1 MSDIIK
7 LLGIEL
13 QDISLFLLIATVI
26 CFVLISLISRLVAN
40 VLPFKNHH
48 RLIWVID
55 VLLLPS
61 AILVFNLLV
70 TKIVGTVS
78 QEHIADVDAVT
89 TALLWLIGAWLLNRG
104 LHLFVWKAVFINLT
118 GTECPGLL
126 RNLISIVIYLLAVY
140 GVLTF
145 VFKHPVTGLVVS
157 TGIVAGVLGLSLK
170 SVLSDL
176 FAGLALTIE
185 RPYKMGDW
193 IEISDGTIGRVIDIG
208 WRTTRL
214 LSFNNSV
221 FIVPN
226 EHAINSVIHNYDMPE
241 QTYATW
247 FSVSVDSD
255 VSPRLVQQL
264 LLEAALNC
272 KSVLDDP
279 VPAIRV
285 SDATGQPFQ
294 YLVWVY
300 FKDYL
305 SQWAGKSD
313 LFESIQTYLS
323 QAGISPSAVKYEIA
337 SGEAK
342 TCVVEEL
349 GMWEHLRRVDIFQ
362 PLSDEEIKEI
372 AGFCESQV
380 FLEGQTLIREDE
392 AGSSLFVIV
401 SGIVAVLKQDDKDQN
416 QEIELAR
423 LGVGNFVGEMSL
435 LTGEPRTA
443 TIKAITPV
451 TAIEVT
457 KEGMQPLLEAQPD
470 LTNKL
475 AVIMAKRRFRT
486 KEMIESRGTQHA
498 SELMLA
504 YARDVLKKIKSF
516 FSLS

>member
-1 MSDIIK
+1 MSDLIK

-13 QDISLFLLIATVI
+13 QDISLFLLITTVI
-26 CFVLISLISRLVAN
+26 CFVLISLISRLIAN
-40 VLPFKNHH
+40 ILPFKNHH

-61 AILVFNLLV
+61 AILVFNLLL
-70 TKIVGTVS
+70 TKIIGTE
-78 QEHIADVDAVT
+78 QELITDIEAVT
-89 TALLWLIGAWLLNRG
+89 AALLWLIGAWLLNRG
-104 LHLFVWKAVFINLT
+104 LQLFVWKTVFINLT
-118 GTECPGLL
+118 GAECPGLL
-126 RNLISIVIYLLAVY
+126 RNLISIFIYLLAVY
-140 GVLTF
+140 AILTF

-157 TGIVAGVLGLSLK
+157 TGIVAGVLGLSLQ

-185 RPYKMGDW
+185 RPYKIGDW
-193 IEISDGTIGRVIDIG
+193 IELKDGTIGKVIDIG

-226 EHAINSVIHNYDMPE
+226 KHVINSVIHNYDMPD
-241 QTYATW
+241 QIYSTW
-247 FSVSVDSD
+247 FNVSVDSNI
-255 VSPRLVQQL
+255 SPRLVQQL

-279 VPAIRV
+279 VPAIRI
-285 SDATGQPFQ
+285 SDATGQPFK
-294 YLVWVY
+294 YLIWVY
-300 FKDYL
+300 FKDYT

-313 LFESIQTYLS
+313 LFETIQTYLS
-323 QAGISPSAVKYEIA
+323 QRGISPSAVKYEIA
-337 SGEAK
+337 SREAE

-349 GMWEHLRRVDIFQ
+349 GMWEYLRRVDIFQ
-362 PLSDEEIKEI
+362 PLSDEEVKEV
-372 AGFCESQV
+372 AGFCESQI
-380 FLEGQTLIREDE
+380 FLEDQALIREGE
-392 AGSSLFVIV
+392 AGSSLFVII
-401 SGIVAVLKQDDKDQN
+401 SGVVAVLKQDDKDQD

-435 LTGEPRTA
+435 LTGEPRSA
-443 TIKAITPV
+443 TVKAVTPV

-457 KEGMQPLLEAQPD
+457 KEGLQPLLEAKPD
-470 LTNKL
+470 LSNKL

-486 KEMIESRGTQHA
+486 KEMIESRGAQHA

-516 FSLS
+516 FSLG

>member
-1 MSDIIK
+1 MSNLIK

-13 QDISLFLLIATVI
+13 QEISLFLLITTII
-26 CFVLISLISRLVAN
+26 CFVLISLISRLIVN
-40 VLPFKNHH
+40 ILPLKNHH

-70 TKIVGTVS
+70 TKMIGTDS
-78 QEHIADVDAVT
+78 QALIADIDAVT
-89 TALLWLIGAWLLNRG
+89 AALLWLIGAWLLNRG
-104 LHLFVWKAVFINLT
+104 LQLFVWKAVFINLT

-140 GVLTF
+140 GILTF

-157 TGIVAGVLGLSLK
+157 TGIVAGVLGLSLQ

-185 RPYKMGDW
+185 RPYKIGDW
-193 IEISDGTIGRVIDIG
+193 IEFKDGTIGKVIDVG

-226 EHAINSVIHNYDMPE
+226 KHAVNSVIHNYDMPE

-247 FSVSVDSD
+247 FNVSVESNI
-255 VSPRLVQQL
+255 SPRLVQQL

-279 VPAIRV
+279 LPAIRV
-285 SDATGQPFQ
+285 SDATGQPFK

-300 FKDYL
+300 FKDYT

-313 LFESIQTYLS
+313 LFETMQTYLS
-323 QAGISPSAVKYEIA
+323 KSGISPSAVKYEIA

-342 TCVVEEL
+342 ACVVEEL
-349 GMWEHLRRVDIFQ
+349 GLWQYLRRVDIFQ
-362 PLSDEEIKEI
+362 PLSDEEVKEI
-372 AGFCESQV
+372 AGFSESQI
-380 FLEGQTLIREDE
+380 FMEGQVLIREGE
-392 AGSSLFVIV
+392 AGSSLFVII
-401 SGIVAVLKQDDKDQN
+401 SGIVAVLKQDDKDQD

-435 LTGEPRTA
+435 LTGEPRAA
-443 TIKAITPV
+443 TVRAITPV

-457 KEGMQPLLEAQPD
+457 KEGMHPLLKAQPD
-470 LTNKL
+470 LSNKL
-475 AVIMAKRRFRT
+475 AVMMAKRRFRT